1 MIKGGKMEKDR
12 KKGIIIRM
20 SKKEF
25 IIKFTIAFFVIF
37 FSFIYLINMYAVTD
51 KSPILVNKFKR
62 AFEKIQEYLIL
73 IATPAAGVAICTGLL
88 MRKFSFGDEER
99 VRTAKKLI
107 RGTIIAYALI
117 ISTKLILNFILVILR

>member
-1 MIKGGKMEKDR
+1 MEKDR

-37 FSFIYLINMYAVTD
+37 FSFIYLINIYAVTD
-51 KSPILVNKFKR
+51 KSPILVNKFKM

-73 IATPAAGVAICTGLL
+73 IATPAAGVAICIGLL

>member
-1 MIKGGKMEKDR
+1 MKEKEE
-12 KKGIIIRM
+12 KAFVIRI
-20 SKKEF
+20 SRKEF
-25 IIKFTIAFFVIF
+25 LIKFLIVFFIIF
-37 FSFIYLINMYAVTD
+37 FSFIYFVNIYATTD

-117 ISTKLILNFILVILR
+117 ISTKLILNFISVILK

>member
-1 MIKGGKMEKDR
+1 MKEKEE
-12 KKGIIIRM
+12 KAFVIRI
-20 SKKEF
+20 SRKEF
-25 IIKFTIAFFVIF
+25 LIKFLIVFFIIF
-37 FSFIYLINMYAVTD
+37 FSFIYFVNIYATTD

-73 IATPAAGVAICTGLL
+73 IAIPAAGVAICTGLL

-117 ISTKLILNFILVILR
+117 ISTKLILNFILVILK

>member
-1 MIKGGKMEKDR
+1 MEKDR

-37 FSFIYLINMYAVTD
+37 FSFIYPINIYAVTD

-107 RGTIIAYALI
+107 RGTIIAYSLI

>member
-1 MIKGGKMEKDR
+1 MKEKEE
-12 KKGIIIRM
+12 KAFVIRI
-20 SKKEF
+20 SRKEF
-25 IIKFTIAFFVIF
+25 LIKFLIVFFIIF
-37 FSFIYLINMYAVTD
+37 FSFIYFVNIYATTD
-51 KSPILVNKFKR
+51 KSPIMVNKFKR
-62 AFEKIQEYLIL
+62 AIEKIQEYLIL

-117 ISTKLILNFILVILR
+117 ISTKLILNFILVILK

>member
-1 MIKGGKMEKDR
+1 MEKDR

-37 FSFIYLINMYAVTD
+37 FSFIYLINIYEVTD

-107 RGTIIAYALI
+107 RGTIIAYELI
-117 ISTKLILNFILVILR
+117 LSTKLILNFRLVISR

>member
-1 MIKGGKMEKDR
+1 MKEKEE
-12 KKGIIIRM
+12 KAFVIRI

-25 IIKFTIAFFVIF
+25 LIKFLIVFFIIF
-37 FSFIYLINMYAVTD
+37 FSFIYFVNIYATTD

-117 ISTKLILNFILVILR
+117 ISTKLILNFILVILK

>member
-1 MIKGGKMEKDR
+1 MKEKEE
-12 KKGIIIRM
+12 KAFVIRI
-20 SKKEF
+20 SRKEF
-25 IIKFTIAFFVIF
+25 LIKFLIVFFIIF
-37 FSFIYLINMYAVTD
+37 FSFIYFVNIYATTD

-117 ISTKLILNFILVILR
+117 ISTKLILNFILVVLK

>member
-1 MIKGGKMEKDR
+1 MERDR
-12 KKGIIIRM
+12 KKGLIIRM

-37 FSFIYLINMYAVTD
+37 FSFIYLINIYAVTD

>member
-1 MIKGGKMEKDR
+1 METKKINGNRGNIIK
-12 KKGIIIRM
+12 I
-20 SKKEF
+20 SKKKF
-25 IIKFTIAFFVIF
+25 IIKFTIIF
-37 FSFIYLINMYAVTD
+37 LIIFLSFIYIVNTYATTE
-51 KSPILVNKFKR
+51 KSPLLVNKFKK

-117 ISTKLILNFILVILR
+117 ISTKLILNFILVVLK

>member
-1 MIKGGKMEKDR
+1 MKEKEE
-12 KKGIIIRM
+12 KAFVIRI
-20 SKKEF
+20 SRKEF
-25 IIKFTIAFFVIF
+25 LIKFLIVFFIIF
-37 FSFIYLINMYAVTD
+37 FSFIYFVNIYATTD

>member
-1 MIKGGKMEKDR
+1 METKEINENRGNIIK
-12 KKGIIIRM
+12 I
-20 SKKEF
+20 SKKKF
-25 IIKFTIAFFVIF
+25 IIKFTIMFLIIF
-37 FSFIYLINMYAVTD
+37 LSFIYIVNTYATTE
-51 KSPILVNKFKR
+51 KSPLLVNKFKK

-117 ISTKLILNFILVILR
+117 ISTKLILNFILIVLK

>member
-1 MIKGGKMEKDR
+1 MERDR
-12 KKGIIIRM
+12 KKGLIIRM

-37 FSFIYLINMYAVTD
+37 FSFIYLINIYAMTD

-99 VRTAKKLI
+99 IRTAKKLI

>member
-37 FSFIYLINMYAVTD
+37 FSFIYLINIYAVTD

-107 RGTIIAYALI
+107 RGTIIAYSLI

>member
-12 KKGIIIRM
+12 KKEIIIRM

-37 FSFIYLINMYAVTD
+37 FSFIYLINIYAVTD
-51 KSPILVNKFKR
+51 KSSILVNKFKR

>member
-1 MIKGGKMEKDR
+1 METKEINENRGNIIK
-12 KKGIIIRM
+12 I
-20 SKKEF
+20 SKKKF
-25 IIKFTIAFFVIF
+25 IIKFTIMFLIIF
-37 FSFIYLINMYAVTD
+37 LSFIYIVNTYATTE
-51 KSPILVNKFKR
+51 KSPLLVNKFKK

-99 VRTAKKLI
+99 RRTAKKLI

-117 ISTKLILNFILVILR
+117 ISTKLILNFRLVVLK

>member
-1 MIKGGKMEKDR
+1 M
-12 KKGIIIRM
+12 
-20 SKKEF
+20 
-25 IIKFTIAFFVIF
+25 
-37 FSFIYLINMYAVTD
+37 TD
-51 KSPILVNKFKR
+51 KSPVLVNKFKR

>member
-1 MIKGGKMEKDR
+1 MV
-12 KKGIIIRM
+12 
-20 SKKEF
+20 F
-25 IIKFTIAFFVIF
+25 IFSNYKIAFFSIF
-37 FSFIYLINMYAVTD
+37 HFIFILIFISYIFLINSYATTD
-51 KSPILVNKFKR
+51 KSPLLVNKFKK

>member
-1 MIKGGKMEKDR
+1 METKEINENRGNIIK
-12 KKGIIIRM
+12 I
-20 SKKEF
+20 SKKKF
-25 IIKFTIAFFVIF
+25 IIKFTIMFLIIF
-37 FSFIYLINMYAVTD
+37 LSFIYIVNTYATTE
-51 KSPILVNKFKR
+51 KSPLLVNKFKK

-117 ISTKLILNFILVILR
+117 ISTKLILNFILVVLK

>member
-1 MIKGGKMEKDR
+1 
-12 KKGIIIRM
+12 M

-25 IIKFTIAFFVIF
+25 IIKFTIAFFIIF
-37 FSFIYLINMYAVTD
+37 FGFIYFINIYAMTD

>member
-1 MIKGGKMEKDR
+1 MKEKEE
-12 KKGIIIRM
+12 KAFVIRI
-20 SKKEF
+20 SRKEF
-25 IIKFTIAFFVIF
+25 LIKFLIVFFIIF
-37 FSFIYLINMYAVTD
+37 FSFIYFVNIYATTD

-73 IATPAAGVAICTGLL
+73 IATPAVGVAICTGLL

-117 ISTKLILNFILVILR
+117 ISTKLILNFILVILK

>member
-1 MIKGGKMEKDR
+1 MEKDR

-37 FSFIYLINMYAVTD
+37 FSFIYLINIYAVTD

-107 RGTIIAYALI
+107 RGTIIAYVLI